1 MLIGFP
7 APAADY
13 LLDGFRIAVEDLPVA
28 DSTYCD
34 FDTSSL
40 GSVRFISGLDI
51 RSVVYRAVNLNTQSN
66 FGDIEIENIG
76 G

>member
-13 LLDGFRIAVEDLPVA
+13 LLDCFRIAVEDLFVA

-40 GSVRFISGLDI
+40 GSFRFVFGLDI
-51 RSVVYRAVNLNTQSN
+51 RSVVYGAVNFNTKSN
-66 FGDIEIENIG
+66 FGDEEIENVG